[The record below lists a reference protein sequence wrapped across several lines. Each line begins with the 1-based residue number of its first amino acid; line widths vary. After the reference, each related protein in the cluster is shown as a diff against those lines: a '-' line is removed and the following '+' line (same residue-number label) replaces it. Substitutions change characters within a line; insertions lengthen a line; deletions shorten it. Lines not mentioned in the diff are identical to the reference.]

1 MFLMRTILVSLLVLG
16 ATAGADAA
24 DRCLTRNEQ
33 KAKAATHAVIP
44 LSRAMRAVR
53 PQGEIIRARLCEH
66 DGRLVYLLTLLEHDG
81 KVARA
86 VIDAANGAVAGL
98 RQPAK

>member
-66 DGRLVYLLTLLEHDG
+66 DGRLVYLLTVLERDG

-86 VIDAANGAVAGL
+86 KVDAANGAVAGL
-98 RQPAK
+98 REPAK